1 MERQHKK
8 VARQT
13 KVGFDSLK
21 KKVSIKRKI
30 RETDGQKRN

>member
-13 KVGFDSLK
+13 KVGVCLK
-21 KKVSIKRKI
+21 NKVSIKRKM